1 MVPFFVSVHAHI
13 SENVC
18 EIWRPIWQTRTTRCI
33 DIAITFAK
41 RISLKYCQQS
51 PIHSKNYRFYY
62 GLAASTQH
70 IDRRYD
76 FSYKRHM
83 YYSTHSTPHRTH
95 AVVKLCFFLTRFV
108 CTFHWSGRHILCEWV
123 FVRNVRKRTA
133 TPSTTTTTTALIFRY
148 IDNCCYQCSIH
159 AIQNE

>member
-95 AVVKLCFFLTRFV
+95 AVVKLCFFSHSFCL
-108 CTFHWSGRHILCEWV
+108 HISLKRSAHTMWV
-123 FVRNVRKRTA
+123 SICAKCAKKNSNT
-133 TPSTTTTTTALIFRY
+133 
-148 IDNCCYQCSIH
+148 IDDDNNNRIDFSVYR
-159 AIQNE
+159 